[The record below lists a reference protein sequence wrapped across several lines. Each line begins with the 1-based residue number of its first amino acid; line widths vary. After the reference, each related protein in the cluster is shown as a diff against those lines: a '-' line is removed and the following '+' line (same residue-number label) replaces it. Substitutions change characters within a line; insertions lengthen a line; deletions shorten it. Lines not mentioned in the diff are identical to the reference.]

1 MGAVGSVRAAQGL
14 RIVHAAWR
22 GRRVDAR
29 GLPPRGVERAR
40 VPGVRCV
47 RGGAGS
53 GAVPAPDKDGGWE
66 EPETGRC
73 TTRLRGGRVV
83 VGLARKDGVGEPPH
97 PLRVRRTAEG

>member
-1 MGAVGSVRAAQGL
+1 M
-14 RIVHAAWR
+14 
-22 GRRVDAR
+22 
-29 GLPPRGVERAR
+29 
-40 VPGVRCV
+40 
-47 RGGAGS
+47 
-53 GAVPAPDKDGGWE
+53 PAPDKDGGWE